1 MVQPKDLVFTTD
13 SSPTSE
19 NQVVILFVR
28 EDTIIQK
35 QVILKAASDCDTFV
49 WAEREAP
56 WHAFGGQNS
65 DNNQQRKNLLDTLK
79 IQ

>member
-49 WAEREAP
+49 
-56 WHAFGGQNS
+56 
-65 DNNQQRKNLLDTLK
+65 
-79 IQ
+79 